1 MRADR
6 TALDAL
12 LAEDFTEIGASG
24 RLWTREAML
33 VELPLHP
40 VLGAP
45 AVDEQS
51 ATLLDEHHVL
61 LRYRLRVDGHR
72 SRRCS
77 LWIVKGG
84 RGLLRFHQGTRID

>member
-6 TALDAL
+6 TELDAL
-12 LAEDFTEIGASG
+12 LADDFIEIGASG

-40 VLGAP
+40 ALGAP

-61 LRYRLRVDGHR
+61 LRYRLHVDGHR

-84 RGLLRFHQGTRID
+84 RALLRFHQGTRTD

>member
-1 MRADR
+1 MRADL

-12 LAEDFTEIGASG
+12 LADDFTEIGASG
-24 RLWTREAML
+24 RLWTRETML

-51 ATLLDEHHVL
+51 ATLLDERHVL
-61 LRYRLRVDGHR
+61 LRYRLHVDGQR
-72 SRRCS
+72 SRRSS
-77 LWIVKGG
+77 LWSVHGG
-84 RGLLRFHQGTRID
+84 RALLRFHQGTPID